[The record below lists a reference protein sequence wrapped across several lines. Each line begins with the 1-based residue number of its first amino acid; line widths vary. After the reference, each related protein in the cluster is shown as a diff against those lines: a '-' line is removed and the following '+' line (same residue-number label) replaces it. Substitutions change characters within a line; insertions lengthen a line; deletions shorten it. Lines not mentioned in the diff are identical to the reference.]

1 SLSLLSQSLR
11 EWTAEASV
19 PLHSFVVCSDAKASK
34 RVSAADFGDQAVYDL
49 AFPATTDPAVL
60 TEQLAR
66 VADEAGLRVV
76 FATYHSLPVV
86 AEAQGGGAGGFD
98 LVLCDEAHRTTGV
111 TLAGESE
118 SNFVR

>member
-1 SLSLLSQSLR
+1 MACRTAKTLTSLKIVERLAAERPEAGHERTTVLLLVPSLSLLSQSLR

-49 AFPATTDPAVL
+49 AFPATTDPAAL

-66 VADEAGLRVV
+66 VAD
-76 FATYHSLPVV
+76 
-86 AEAQGGGAGGFD
+86 
-98 LVLCDEAHRTTGV
+98 
-111 TLAGESE
+111 
-118 SNFVR
+118 